1 MIYFSMGYWVLALAV
16 IVSFAG
22 AACGLACIRQSTKSV
37 TQKFR
42 IVWLFVAAVSIGG
55 VGVAMPVFVS
65 MLGFDVRGTQ
75 LRYDNLS
82 ITLFSV
88 LSAIT
93 VFLALLITGKT
104 LVWWRLLVAAA
115 VMAFGIGDVHQLLLG
130 AIRIQGTADPGL
142 VSTVAVYAIAFVL
155 AALTLWFSL
164 WVGSVP
170 MVLAGAVV
178 YAVLVTS
185 MHYAGLTGLQVHV
198 DPNAPA
204 PQGNVLFTFFVP
216 FFIIGTLSLAIPITA
231 ILVAPDRR
239 EARAPMAAPD
249 PAVAHSTSLQAAS
262 QHAASQQ
269 QGARRPE
276 SML

>member
-22 AACGLACIRQSTKSV
+22 AACGLACIRQSAKSV

-42 IVWLFVAAVSIGG
+42 MVWLFVAAVSVGG

-115 VMAFGIGDVHQLLLG
+115 VMAFGFGDVHQLLLG
-130 AIRIQGTADPGL
+130 ALRIQGTVDRSL
-142 VSTVAVYAIAFVL
+142 VSTVAVYVIAFVL
-155 AALTLWFSL
+155 SALTLWFSL

-170 MVLAGAVV
+170 MVLVGAVL
-178 YAVLVTS
+178 YAVMVTG

-204 PQGNVLFTFFVP
+204 PHGNVLFTFFVP

-239 EARAPMAAPD
+239 EARTPSRTPE
-249 PAVAHSTSLQAAS
+249 PADVHSTSLQAAS
-262 QHAASQQ
+262 QHAATQP
-269 QGARRPE
+269 GARRPE
-276 SML
+276 SVL